1 MSCYISKI
9 IFQVICGDGDH
20 TPQFDEQLR
29 LIQAGNEQEALKKA
43 IQIGL
48 EEQNT
53 FNNSRDESVI
63 WSFIDVAEL
72 QRVTELK
79 DKTELYSR
87 IVEPENEENYVDLI
101 ELRAERVSS
110 NCERQSIDRL
120 LGSSLSLYGCD
131 YARNTN
137 RKRAG

>member
-1 MSCYISKI
+1 MSWYISKI

-63 WSFIDVAEL
+63 WSFIDVEEL
-72 QRVTELK
+72 HRVPELK

-87 IVEPENEENYVDLI
+87 IVEPENAEKYVDLI
-101 ELRAERVSS
+101 KLRADRVSK
-110 NCERQSIDRL
+110 NCGRQTIE
-120 LGSSLSLYGCD
+120 
-131 YARNTN
+131 N
-137 RKRAG
+137 

>member
-1 MSCYISKI
+1 
-9 IFQVICGDGDH
+9 IFQVICGDGEH

-29 LIQAGNEQEALKKA
+29 LIQAKNEQEALKKA
-43 IQIGL
+43 IDIGL

-63 WSFIDVAEL
+63 WSFIDVTEL

-87 IVEPENEENYVDLI
+87 IVEPENEESYVDLI
-101 ELRAERVSS
+101 EIRANRVRS
-110 NCERQSIDRL
+110 NCDRQTIDTL
-120 LGSSLSLYGCD
+120 LGSSLSL
-131 YARNTN
+131 
-137 RKRAG
+137 

>member
-1 MSCYISKI
+1 MGWYISKI
-9 IFQVICGDGDH
+9 IFQVICGDGEH

-43 IQIGL
+43 IEIGL

-53 FNNSRDESVI
+53 FNNSKDESVI

-72 QRVTELK
+72 QRVNELK

-87 IVEPENEENYVDLI
+87 IVEPENEENYVGLI
-101 ELRAERVSS
+101 ELRAERVRS
-110 NCERQSIDRL
+110 NCERQSIDSL
-120 LGSSLSLYGCD
+120 LGSSLSL
-131 YARNTN
+131 
-137 RKRAG
+137 

>member
-79 DKTELYSR
+79 DKTELSSR
-87 IVEPENEENYVDLI
+87 IVEI
-101 ELRAERVSS
+101 GRASCRERV
-110 NCERQSIDRL
+110 CK
-120 LGSSLSLYGCD
+120 YV
-131 YARNTN
+131 
-137 RKRAG
+137 

>member
-1 MSCYISKI
+1 MSWYISKI

-101 ELRAERVSS
+101 ELRAERVRS
-110 NCERQSIDRL
+110 NCERQSIDSL
-120 LGSSLSLYGCD
+120 LGSSLSL
-131 YARNTN
+131 
-137 RKRAG
+137 

>member
-1 MSCYISKI
+1 MNWFIAKI
-9 IFQVICGDGDH
+9 IFQVICGDGEH

-29 LIQAGNEQEALKKA
+29 LIQAKNEQEALKKA
-43 IQIGL
+43 IDIGL

-63 WSFIDVAEL
+63 WSFIDVTEL

-87 IVEPENEENYVDLI
+87 IVEPENEESYVDLI
-101 ELRAERVSS
+101 EIRANRVRS
-110 NCERQSIDRL
+110 NCDRQTIDTL
-120 LGSSLSLYGCD
+120 LGSSLSL
-131 YARNTN
+131 
-137 RKRAG
+137 

>member
-1 MSCYISKI
+1 MSWYISKI

-20 TPQFDEQLR
+20 TPQFDEHLR

-72 QRVTELK
+72 HRVTELK

-87 IVEPENEENYVDLI
+87 IVEPENEENYVYLI
-101 ELRAERVSS
+101 ELRSARVRST
-110 NCERQSIDRL
+110 CERQSIHSFL
-120 LGSSLSLYGCD
+120 VSCLSLYLFHSPLHP
-131 YARNTN
+131 YFF
-137 RKRAG
+137 